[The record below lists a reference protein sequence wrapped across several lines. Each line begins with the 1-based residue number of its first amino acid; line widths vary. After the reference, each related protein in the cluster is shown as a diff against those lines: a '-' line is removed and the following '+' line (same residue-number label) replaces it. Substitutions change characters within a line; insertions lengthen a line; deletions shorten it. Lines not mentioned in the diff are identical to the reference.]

1 MQTLANESGNTTA
14 WSSRPAFLLATIG
27 GAVGLGNLW
36 RFPYIAGD
44 NGGGGFVL
52 IYLGFVFLIGLP
64 VMAGEILLGRRGH
77 RSAVNSIA
85 DLVRSEN
92 AHSLWK
98 SIGWL
103 SLLVPLVGLSYYAVV
118 AAWAIDY
125 FVLAASN
132 AFHGFDGG
140 ASQAAFGERIEQP
153 LYQAMLHGVFMA
165 MTVWIVA
172 RGVNNGIERAS
183 KILMPALFGVIMML
197 VVYGI
202 VSADF
207 GTAVE
212 FLFKPDFSEI
222 TGRSVLIALGQALFS
237 LAIGA
242 GVLITYSAYMPKS
255 YSIRT
260 SAAIICIGD
269 TLAALLA
276 GLAIFPIVF
285 ANNLDPAE
293 GPGLIFVT
301 LPIAFGNMPG
311 GHAVGTLFFLLLL
324 FAAYTTALGMLEPIV
339 AWLEEKAPGKR
350 RQLAI
355 ISGFAIWLL
364 GLGSVLSFSVAAE
377 LYPLG
382 FLGIERNFFGLADF
396 TVANVLLPVNA
407 LLIALFAGWVL
418 KRSAI
423 DDEFAGDGGNWK
435 TYWRFANRYLA
446 PVAIGIVFFDLLTS

>member
-1 MQTLANESGNTTA
+1 MISPDVPRTY
-14 WSSRPAFLLATIG
+14 WSSKPAFLLATIG

-52 IYLGFVFLIGLP
+52 IYLGFVFLLGLP
-64 VMAGEILLGRRGH
+64 VMAGEMLLGRRGH

-85 DLVRSEN
+85 DLVRREDARSF
-92 AHSLWK
+92 WK

-103 SLLVPLVGLSYYAVV
+103 SLLVPFVGLSYYAVV

-125 FVLAASN
+125 LLLAASD
-132 AFHGFDGG
+132 AFQGFDGA
-140 ASQAAFGERIEQP
+140 ASQNAFGAQIDQP
-153 LYQAMLHGVFMA
+153 FYQAMLHAVFIA
-165 MTVWIVA
+165 MTVWVVA

-183 KILMPALFGVIMML
+183 KILMPALFGVIL
-197 VVYGI
+197 VLVGYGV

-207 GTAVE
+207 GAAVE

-222 TGRSVLIALGQALFS
+222 TGQSVLIALGQALFS

-242 GVLITYSAYMPKS
+242 GVLITYSAYMPQS
-255 YSIRT
+255 FSIRT
-260 SAAIICIGD
+260 SATVICIGD

-339 AWLEEKAPGKR
+339 AWLEEKSPGKR
-350 RQLAI
+350 KQLAV
-355 ISGFAIWLL
+355 ISGFAIWVT
-364 GLGSVLSFSVAAE
+364 GLGSVLSFSVAADVH
-377 LYPLG
+377 PLG
-382 FLGIERNFFGLADF
+382 FAGIDKNFFGLADF
-396 TVANVLLPVNA
+396 TVANLLLPANA
-407 LLIALFAGWVL
+407 LLIAVFAGWVL
-418 KRSAI
+418 KSTSVNE
-423 DDEFAGDGGNWK
+423 EFKTDPAAWK
-435 TYWRFANRYLA
+435 IYWRFANRFIA
-446 PVAIGIVFFDLLTS
+446 PVAIVIVLTDLLTN